1 MTIQQL
7 EYIVA
12 VEQYRHFAN
21 AAEACCVTQPTLS
34 MMIQK
39 LEEELDTKIFDR
51 SSHPVK
57 PTKTGMRIID
67 QARITLRQFGLVREI
82 VENEQNIVRGGFKLG
97 VIPTI
102 ARYLVPELVRRQTDD
117 HNEIELTIKENTTE
131 VMITELVSGRLDGG
145 LMAGPLHHPHLV
157 EYPIYYEKFYAYV
170 SPNDDAYHDREIDIN
185 RMDIDNIWLLEDVH
199 CFRGQIERL
208 CRMKRTVPANH
219 TSVRYEAGSIDTL
232 ISIVDSNRGITV
244 IPEMSAMGLPE
255 DKQDNLRPFKNT
267 TSVREVSLVVSREYI
282 RKTMLNT
289 VMEMIR
295 RSVPKSMQ
303 DEELKKFVVE
313 L

>member
-7 EYIVA
+7 DYIVA
-12 VEQYRHFAN
+12 VEQHRHFAN

-39 LEEELDTKIFDR
+39 LEDELGAKIFDR

-57 PTKTGMRIID
+57 PTEIGMRIID
-67 QARITLRQFGLVREI
+67 QARISLQQFRQVREI
-82 VENEQNIVRGGFKLG
+82 VENEQNIVKGSFKLG

-102 ARYLVPELVRRQTDD
+102 ARYLVPELVRWQTDD
-117 HNEIELTIKENTTE
+117 HNEMELIIKENTTE
-131 VMITELVSGRLDGG
+131 VLISELMKGTIDGG
-145 LMAGPLHHPHLV
+145 LMAGPLHHQYLV

-170 SPNDDAYHDREIDIN
+170 SPNDDAYNEREIDIHQV
-185 RMDIDNIWLLEDVH
+185 DISNLWLLENVH

-208 CRMKRTVPANH
+208 CQMKKNIPESKS
-219 TSVRYEAGSIDTL
+219 SVRYEAGSIDTL
-232 ISIVDSNRGITV
+232 ISIVDCNRGITV

-255 DKQDNLRPFKNT
+255 EKQDNLRPFKNMT
-267 TSVREVSLVVSREYI
+267 AVREVSLVVNKEYI
-282 RKTMLNT
+282 RHTMLNI
-289 VMEMIR
+289 VLGMIR

-303 DEELKKFVVE
+303 DEEMKKFTVE